1 MGQDYATLRVPA
13 STSNLGAGFDTFG
26 LALNLYN
33 YFSAQPWDRWE
44 FEIEEEGQEL
54 PKNEENLFARAYLR
68 ACETFSQKPIPL
80 KEWAFGRRSRKSP
93 FP

>member
-33 YFSAQPWDRWE
+33 YFTAQPWDRWE
-44 FEIEEEGQEL
+44 FEIEGEGQEL
-54 PKNEENLFARAYLR
+54 PRNEENLFAKVYLK
-68 ACETFSQKPIPL
+68 ACELFSQKPIPL
-80 KEWAFGRRSRKSP
+80 KVKMKNHIPTARG
-93 FP
+93 

>member
-33 YFSAQPWDRWE
+33 YFTAQPWDRWE
-44 FEIEEEGQEL
+44 FELDGGRTRTSKERRKPLCQSIS
-54 PKNEENLFARAYLR
+54 KSLR
-68 ACETFSQKPIPL
+68 AL
-80 KEWAFGRRSRKSP
+80 
-93 FP
+93 FPKAHSLEG